1 MNHSFTNTFGL
12 DYARII
18 WIPKKID
25 IVEQD
30 NEKTANFFHDL
41 EEGLPFSYF
50 IWGHIVEIVTV
61 RPKVPEAPSIVK
73 K

>member
-25 IVEQD
+25 IVEQE
-30 NEKTANFFHDL
+30 NEKTVIIFML
-41 EEGLPFSYF
+41 
-50 IWGHIVEIVTV
+50 
-61 RPKVPEAPSIVK
+61 
-73 K
+73 